1 MNSTSATP
9 KIKPSPAL
17 VQQLRKE
24 TSCSIQ
30 KAILALSTT
39 SNDYQKALEWIH
51 KDLTEAGQKAVSK
64 LSGRTTSCGLV
75 AISPLSNG
83 LGVEA
88 VGNIGSPLRVGM
100 VEVNCETD
108 FVARSQVF
116 EKLCRDL
123 AWSIGFYAD
132 NAATPSTGVVPMD
145 IEALMEAPLMTE
157 PTEKSQ
163 DGTLAPGNGDQLTS
177 IRSAIAN
184 AVTRVGEKIM
194 FRRAAAITSSPVPP
208 TSDSALSV
216 GLYAH
221 NSTTPA
227 DAKGSSGTVAGAVL
241 VRLKAENLKS
251 LLLSQFQDPRGVE
264 WRKEYRGLERA
275 LARQLVGFETIGIKA
290 LTTPGSQ
297 GGAQEGPM
305 PLYAQEFHTY
315 GPLAARLPRY
325 EGLDLRNVGRS
336 LEQWSKASGIENGT
350 VEVLEYLKW
359 KVGEEA

>member
-1 MNSTSATP
+1 
-9 KIKPSPAL
+9 
-17 VQQLRKE
+17 
-24 TSCSIQ
+24 
-30 KAILALSTT
+30 
-39 SNDYQKALEWIH
+39 
-51 KDLTEAGQKAVSK
+51 
-64 LSGRTTSCGLV
+64 
-75 AISPLSNG
+75 
-83 LGVEA
+83 
-88 VGNIGSPLRVGM
+88 
-100 VEVNCETD
+100 
-108 FVARSQVF
+108 
-116 EKLCRDL
+116 
-123 AWSIGFYAD
+123 
-132 NAATPSTGVVPMD
+132 
-145 IEALMEAPLMTE
+145 
-157 PTEKSQ
+157 
-163 DGTLAPGNGDQLTS
+163 
-177 IRSAIAN
+177 
-184 AVTRVGEKIM
+184 M